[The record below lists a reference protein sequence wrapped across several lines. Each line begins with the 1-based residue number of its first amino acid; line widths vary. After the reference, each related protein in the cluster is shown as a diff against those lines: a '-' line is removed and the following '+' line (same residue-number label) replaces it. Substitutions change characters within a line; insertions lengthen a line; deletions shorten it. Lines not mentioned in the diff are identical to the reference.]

1 MSKIIS
7 IILIVTL
14 VLSSGVYYTK
24 YEYET
29 QTYLYNQQVAQ
40 NHSLTNRIKTLNT
53 EVGGL
58 SDLVKSYDVKF
69 SDVQISLQSVKS
81 MITVLQKDN
90 SDKDTKINQLLNEKT
105 ALEADAKVLRNT
117 VVKLTGDINILN
129 QKLHIVDEHTN
140 SVQLDVIA
148 GKILS
153 LTQHTNRVQFNVILE
168 KILSL
173 TQERDILYGKLKEY
187 EITITR
193 LKQENDRLALVK
205 RQDLEKLGYK
215 FPNNIGE
222 ASKSH
227 YLITVSSY
235 DGSVVEVKSEEPKKE
250 NIVGTTKSQKKT
262 GFWKRV
268 FGQ

>member
-7 IILIVTL
+7 TILIVTL

-53 EVGGL
+53 EVDVL
-58 SDLVKSYDVKF
+58 SNLVKIYDVKF
-69 SDVQISLQSVKS
+69 SDVQSSLHSVTS
-81 MITVLQKDN
+81 MITVLQKDS
-90 SDKDTKINQLLNEKT
+90 SDKDNKINQLLNEKT

-117 VVKLTGDINILN
+117 VVKLTGDINTLN
-129 QKLHIVDEHTN
+129 QKLHAADEHTN
-140 SVQLDVIA
+140 SGQLDVIV
-148 GKILS
+148 GKI
-153 LTQHTNRVQFNVILE
+153 Q
-168 KILSL
+168 SL
-173 TQERDILYGKLKEY
+173 TQERDTLYGKLKEY
-187 EITITR
+187 ELTITQ
-193 LKQENDRLALVK
+193 LKQENGRLVLMK
-205 RQDLEKLGYK
+205 RQDLEKLGYR

-222 ASKSH
+222 ANKSH

-235 DGSVVEVKSEEPKKE
+235 DGSVVEVKLEEPKKE
-250 NIVGTTKSQKKT
+250 NIVGTAKSQKKA

>member
-140 SVQLDVIA
+140 
-148 GKILS
+148 
-153 LTQHTNRVQFNVILE
+153 RVQFNVILE

-193 LKQENDRLALVK
+193 LKQENDKLALVK

-235 DGSVVEVKSEEPKKE
+235 DGSIVEVKSEEPKKE